1 MLAFG
6 CHHSADKEKSDIAG
20 IVPQSDS
27 GGEYPAMEARY
38 TSWPDPDTLLIY
50 IDGSRYK
57 VSSRGEVVAPDGNV
71 SFYIKNEAK
80 NGTASGESASDGNV
94 SFYIKNEGRIE
105 TLYFVQKGSSL
116 FLFYTDATADGSASF
131 VKRVD
136 IKSGKTIW
144 TSDVT
149 GIAMGRPVIKGQ
161 FAYIGSFGFVGK
173 LKLKNGQYDWK
184 YSNLNVGGRFQKF
197 QEIVFPN
204 AREAAFIA
212 PHPFSLE
219 SDTVVINDLTGEIIR
234 MN

>member
-1 MLAFG
+1 METMKSFKQTIVSILALCAALAAG
-6 CHHSADKEKSDIAG
+6 CHHSADKENSDIAG
-20 IVPQSDS
+20 IVPQSDT
-27 GGEYPAMEARY
+27 GEEYPAMEARY

-50 IDGSRYK
+50 VDGSRYK
-57 VSSRGEVVAPDGNV
+57 VSSHGDVVAPDGNV
-71 SFYIKNEAK
+71 RFS
-80 NGTASGESASDGNV
+80 
-94 SFYIKNEGRIE
+94 IKNEGQIE
-105 TLYFVQKGSSL
+105 TLYFAQKGSSL
-116 FLFYTDATADGSASF
+116 FLFYTDTTADGSASF
-131 VKRVD
+131 AKRID
-136 IKSGKTIW
+136 IKSGKTLW

-184 YSNLNVGGRFQKF
+184 YSNLNGGGRFQKF

>member
-1 MLAFG
+1 METMKRLKSIIALATAICAMLAFG

-27 GGEYPAMEARY
+27 GEEYPAMEARY
-38 TSWPDPDTLLIY
+38 TSWPDPDTVLIY
-50 IDGSRYK
+50 VDGSRYK

-71 SFYIKNEAK
+71 SF
-80 NGTASGESASDGNV
+80 S
-94 SFYIKNEGRIE
+94 IKNEGRIE
-105 TLYFVQKGSSL
+105 TLYFAQKGSSL
-116 FLFYTDATADGSASF
+116 FLFYTDTTADGSASF
-131 VKRVD
+131 VKRID
-136 IKSGKTIW
+136 IKSGKTMW
-144 TSDVT
+144 TSDVA

-184 YSNLNVGGRFQKF
+184 YSNLNEGGRFQKF

>member
-1 MLAFG
+1 METMKRLKSIIALATAICAMLAFG

-27 GGEYPAMEARY
+27 GEEYPAMEARY

-50 IDGSRYK
+50 VDGSRYK

-71 SFYIKNEAK
+71 SF
-80 NGTASGESASDGNV
+80 S
-94 SFYIKNEGRIE
+94 IKNEGRIE
-105 TLYFVQKGSSL
+105 TLYFAQKGSSL

-131 VKRVD
+131 VKRID
-136 IKSGKTIW
+136 IKSGKTMW
-144 TSDVT
+144 TSDVA

-184 YSNLNVGGRFQKF
+184 YSNLNEGGRFQKF

>member
-1 MLAFG
+1 METMKSLKSVIVLASAFCAMLAFG

-57 VSSRGEVVAPDGNV
+57 VSSRGEVVAP
-71 SFYIKNEAK
+71 
-80 NGTASGESASDGNV
+80 DGNV

>member
-1 MLAFG
+1 M
-6 CHHSADKEKSDIAG
+6 
-20 IVPQSDS
+20 
-27 GGEYPAMEARY
+27 
-38 TSWPDPDTLLIY
+38 
-50 IDGSRYK
+50 
-57 VSSRGEVVAPDGNV
+57 
-71 SFYIKNEAK
+71 
-80 NGTASGESASDGNV
+80 
-94 SFYIKNEGRIE
+94 
-105 TLYFVQKGSSL
+105 
-116 FLFYTDATADGSASF
+116 FYTDTTADGSASF
-131 VKRVD
+131 VKRID
-136 IKSGKTIW
+136 IKSGKTLW

-184 YSNLNVGGRFQKF
+184 YSNLNEGGRFQKF
-197 QEIVFPN
+197 QDIVFPN

>member
-57 VSSRGEVVAPDGNV
+57 VSSRGEVVAP
-71 SFYIKNEAK
+71 
-80 NGTASGESASDGNV
+80 DGNV